1 MDDSVRSTDQIKQIT
16 GIPVLSS
23 VSYILTKSEK
33 RLRRLKIFGWLILI
47 IVIGAAGLF
56 FANKYLVNMED
67 LWSVVLERMKMIV

>member
-47 IVIGAAGLF
+47 IVIDSAGLF

>member
-23 VSYILTKSEK
+23 VSYILTKSEN

-47 IVIGAAGLF
+47 IVIDSAGLF